1 MRSIA
6 DLTATAPALAG
17 LDPHHLDLIAGCGRT
32 GRFAAGELLFR
43 AGGPADDFFLVRDG
57 AVGLE
62 LAVPEREPVT
72 IETLHD
78 GELLGWSWLF
88 EPHRWMFDA
97 HAVQDTSVV
106 VFDGA
111 CLRGKCETDHELGY
125 QLMRRFAAVLVDRLQ
140 ATRLQL
146 LDVYGGRR
154 AG

>member
-6 DLTATAPALAG
+6 DLTAAAPALAG
-17 LDPHHLDLIAGCGRT
+17 LDPRLLDLIAGCGRT
-32 GRFAAGELLFR
+32 ARFAAGELLFR
-43 AGGPADDFFLVRDG
+43 AGGPADDFFLIRHG
-57 AVGLE
+57 AIALE
-62 LAVPEREPVT
+62 LPVPQSEPVT

-88 EPHRWMFDA
+88 EPHRWTFDA
-97 HAVQDTSVV
+97 HAVQDTTVV
-106 VFDGA
+106 GFDGA